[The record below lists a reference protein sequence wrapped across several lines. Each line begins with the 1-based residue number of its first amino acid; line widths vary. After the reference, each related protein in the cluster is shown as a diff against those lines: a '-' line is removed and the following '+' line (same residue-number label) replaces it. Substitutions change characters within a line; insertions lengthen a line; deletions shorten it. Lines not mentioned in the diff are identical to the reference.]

1 MYGPDRITV
10 SRLQWAKDRQRSI
23 LSIATSRL
31 SEINVD
37 QDLAT
42 RLAEHRMVG
51 SAPPEERAWL
61 IEHGDLT
68 KFAVG
73 DVVTAKGETANK
85 LMVVLSGHIAIR
97 IDRGAGS
104 HKVMEWRAGDVA
116 GLLPYSRVVSPPGD
130 VAAEEP
136 TEVLRI
142 MREMMPGMI
151 HECPTL
157 TATLVHAMVDR
168 ARQFTSS
175 DLRDEKL
182 LSLGKL
188 AAGLAHELN
197 NPSSAVIRSAKT
209 LDEKLS
215 DVEQATRQLAAANLS
230 DSQIAAIERARVASG
245 GSVEWS
251 TVQRADREDEISGW
265 LSDHDLSDD
274 SAAALADTCLGM
286 KTLNEIA
293 ESVTGDSLEAT
304 LQWIS
309 AAAAVRTL
317 TSEIETAS
325 SRIHELVAAVKGFS
339 YMDHAPTPEPVDIRR
354 GITDTFTMLGS
365 KARAKSIKVSTSF
378 ADDLARAYAVGAE
391 LNQVWMNLVDN
402 AMDAVG
408 VGGCVSVRALN
419 EADSIVVTV
428 ADDGPG
434 IPKEIQGRIFDP
446 FFTTKPVGEGSGLG
460 LDVVRRLLQRHNAS
474 IALESAPGRT
484 VFEVKLPAKHASI

>member
-1 MYGPDRITV
+1 M
-10 SRLQWAKDRQRSI
+10 
-23 LSIATSRL
+23 
-31 SEINVD
+31 D

-42 RLAEHRMVG
+42 RLAQHRAIG
-51 SAPPEERAWL
+51 SAPEEERAWL
-61 IEHGDLT
+61 IEHGDLM
-68 KFAVG
+68 KFATGEVI
-73 DVVTAKGETANK
+73 TAKGERANK

-104 HKVMEWRAGDVA
+104 HKVMEWRAGDVG
-116 GLLPYSRVVSPPGD
+116 GLLPYSRVVSPPGN

-136 TEVLRI
+136 TEILRI
-142 MREMMPGMI
+142 KREMMPEMI
-151 HECPTL
+151 RECPTL

-209 LDEKLS
+209 LNERLS
-215 DVEQATRQLAAANLS
+215 DVEEATRQLAAAKLS
-230 DSQIAAIERARVASG
+230 DAQIAAIEAARAASTG
-245 GSVEWS
+245 LVSWS
-251 TVQRADREDEISGW
+251 TVQRADREDEISAW
-265 LSDHDLSDD
+265 LSDHDLNDE
-274 SAAALADTCLGM
+274 SAAALADTCLAIP
-286 KTLNEIA
+286 TLDKLA
-293 ESVTGDSLEAT
+293 ENVSGTALEAT

-317 TSEIETAS
+317 TSEIGTAS

-354 GITDTFTMLGS
+354 GIMDTFTMLGA
-365 KARAKSIKVSTSF
+365 KARSKSIKISTTF
-378 ADDLARAYAVGAE
+378 ADNLSRAYAIGAE

-408 VGGCVSVRALN
+408 VGGHVSVSALN
-419 EADSIVVTV
+419 EPDSIVVTV

-434 IPKEIQGRIFDP
+434 IPAEIQGRIFDP
-446 FFTTKPVGEGSGLG
+446 FFTTKPVGEGTGLG
-460 LDVVRRLLQRHNAS
+460 LDVVRRLLQRHNGS

-484 VFEVKLPAKHASI
+484 VFEIKLPAETALT

>member
-1 MYGPDRITV
+1 
-10 SRLQWAKDRQRSI
+10 
-23 LSIATSRL
+23 
-31 SEINVD
+31 
-37 QDLAT
+37 
-42 RLAEHRMVG
+42 
-51 SAPPEERAWL
+51 
-61 IEHGDLT
+61 
-68 KFAVG
+68 
-73 DVVTAKGETANK
+73 
-85 LMVVLSGHIAIR
+85 
-97 IDRGAGS
+97 GS
-104 HKVMEWRAGDVA
+104 HKVMEWRAGDIA

-142 MREMMPGMI
+142 MRENMPGMI

-182 LSLGKL
+182 LSLGQR
-188 AAGLAHELN
+188 ARGLAHELN

-215 DVEQATRQLAAANLS
+215 DVEQATWQLAAANLS

-245 GSVEWS
+245 GSVDWS

-274 SAAALADTCLGM
+274 SAAALADTCLAM
-286 KTLNEIA
+286 ETLNELA
-293 ESVTGDSLEAT
+293 QSVTGDSLEAT

-309 AAAAVRTL
+309 AAVAVRTL

-365 KARAKSIKVSTSF
+365 KARAKSIKISTSF
-378 ADDLARAYAVGAE
+378 ADDLAKAYAVGAE

-408 VGGCVSVRALN
+408 V
-419 EADSIVVTV
+419 
-428 ADDGPG
+428 
-434 IPKEIQGRIFDP
+434 
-446 FFTTKPVGEGSGLG
+446 
-460 LDVVRRLLQRHNAS
+460 
-474 IALESAPGRT
+474 
-484 VFEVKLPAKHASI
+484 

>member
-1 MYGPDRITV
+1 M
-10 SRLQWAKDRQRSI
+10 
-23 LSIATSRL
+23 
-31 SEINVD
+31 D

-42 RLAEHRMVG
+42 RLAQHRAIG
-51 SAPPEERAWL
+51 SAPEEERAWL
-61 IEHGDLT
+61 IEHGDLM
-68 KFAVG
+68 KFATGEVI
-73 DVVTAKGETANK
+73 TAKGERANK

-104 HKVMEWRAGDVA
+104 HKVMEWRAGDVG
-116 GLLPYSRVVSPPGD
+116 GLLPYSRVVSPPGN

-136 TEVLRI
+136 TEILRI
-142 MREMMPGMI
+142 KREIMPEMI
-151 HECPTL
+151 RECPTL

-209 LDEKLS
+209 LNERLS
-215 DVEQATRQLAAANLS
+215 DVEEATRQLAAAKLS
-230 DSQIAAIERARVASG
+230 DAQIAAIEAARAASTG
-245 GSVEWS
+245 LVSWS
-251 TVQRADREDEISGW
+251 TVQRADREDEISAW
-265 LSDHDLSDD
+265 LSDHDLNDE
-274 SAAALADTCLGM
+274 SAAALADTCLAIS
-286 KTLNEIA
+286 TLDKLA
-293 ESVTGDSLEAT
+293 ENVSGTALEAT

-317 TSEIETAS
+317 TSEIGTAS

-354 GITDTFTMLGS
+354 GIMDTFTMLGA
-365 KARAKSIKVSTSF
+365 KARSKSIKISTTF
-378 ADDLARAYAVGAE
+378 ADNLSRAYAIGAE

-408 VGGCVSVRALN
+408 VGGHVSVSALN
-419 EADSIVVTV
+419 EPDSIVVTV

-434 IPKEIQGRIFDP
+434 IPAEIQGRIFDP
-446 FFTTKPVGEGSGLG
+446 FFTTKPVGEGTGLG
-460 LDVVRRLLQRHNAS
+460 LDVVRRLLQRHNGS

-484 VFEVKLPAKHASI
+484 VFEIKLPAETALT

>member
-1 MYGPDRITV
+1 M
-10 SRLQWAKDRQRSI
+10 
-23 LSIATSRL
+23 
-31 SEINVD
+31 D

-42 RLAEHRMVG
+42 RLAQHRAIG
-51 SAPPEERAWL
+51 SAPEEERAWL
-61 IEHGDLT
+61 IEHGDLM
-68 KFAVG
+68 KFATGEVI
-73 DVVTAKGETANK
+73 TAKGERANK

-104 HKVMEWRAGDVA
+104 HKVMEWRAGDVG
-116 GLLPYSRVVSPPGD
+116 GLLPYSRVVSPPGN

-136 TEVLRI
+136 TEILRI
-142 MREMMPGMI
+142 KREMMPEMI
-151 HECPTL
+151 RECPTL

-209 LDEKLS
+209 LNERLS
-215 DVEQATRQLAAANLS
+215 DVEEATRQLAAAKLS
-230 DSQIAAIERARVASG
+230 DAQIAAIEAARAASTG
-245 GSVEWS
+245 LVSWS
-251 TVQRADREDEISGW
+251 TVQRADREDEISAW
-265 LSDHDLSDD
+265 LSDHDLNDE
-274 SAAALADTCLGM
+274 SAAALADTCLAIP
-286 KTLNEIA
+286 TLDKLA
-293 ESVTGDSLEAT
+293 ENVSGTALEAT

-317 TSEIETAS
+317 TSEIGTAS

-354 GITDTFTMLGS
+354 GIMDTFTMLGA
-365 KARAKSIKVSTSF
+365 KARSKSIKISTTF
-378 ADDLARAYAVGAE
+378 ADDLSRAYAIGAE

-408 VGGCVSVRALN
+408 VGGHVSVSALN
-419 EADSIVVTV
+419 EPDSIVVTV

-434 IPKEIQGRIFDP
+434 IPAEIQGRIFDP
-446 FFTTKPVGEGSGLG
+446 FFTTKPVGEGTGLG
-460 LDVVRRLLQRHNAS
+460 LDVVRRLLQRHNGS

-484 VFEVKLPAKHASI
+484 VFEIKLPAETALT